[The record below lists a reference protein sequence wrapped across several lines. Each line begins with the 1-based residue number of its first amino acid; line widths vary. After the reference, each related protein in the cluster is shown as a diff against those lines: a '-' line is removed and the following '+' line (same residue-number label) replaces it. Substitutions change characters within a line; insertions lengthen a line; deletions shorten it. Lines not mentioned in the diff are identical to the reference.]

1 MIAGDKCQVQAITFR
16 SNNNMLTIFMTHPAF
31 EAVRTHPIPA
41 LRLEFQEYCHRI
53 TGARHIHLAADDSHN
68 AFLVAF
74 LTVPQDSTG
83 IAHILEHTVLC
94 GSRRYPVRDPF
105 FVMTRRSLNTYMNA
119 FTSSDWTAYPFASQ
133 NHKDFNN
140 LLDVYLD
147 CVFFPLLNELDFAQE
162 GCRLEFADPDNPD
175 SGLLLKGV
183 VFNEMKGA
191 LSSPVQNLGQTLQSH
206 LFPTTTYH
214 YNSGGDP
221 RHIPELTYA
230 RLKAFHARHYHP
242 SNAIFMTYGDIP
254 AAEHQARFQERALAE
269 FQALDLQL
277 DIPDEQRFQAPINVE
292 SRYALDGEEDL
303 RDKTHI
309 VLGWLLNKTTNPHA
323 VMQARILSDVL
334 LDNGS
339 SPLRRVLETSNL
351 GTAPSPLCGFDNST
365 RETTF
370 VCGLEGSNPEH
381 AQAVEKLILDVI
393 QEVVEKGVPQEA
405 LEAVLHQL
413 ELSQREITG
422 DGFPYGLHLLLE
434 ALTPALHGGDLLAAL
449 DIDLLLESLR
459 REIRE
464 PEFIKRLARRLL
476 LENAHRVRL
485 VMAPDTTLGTR
496 QAEEEKQR
504 LQALQATLSAAE
516 QARLVEQARALQAR
530 QAQLDDPEV
539 LPRVGLE
546 DVPAELKIAV
556 GYSQRVADLSATWY
570 AQGTNGMV
578 YQQLVVDL
586 PALDEELL
594 DLLPLF
600 CVCLTEVG
608 SNGRDY
614 LATQAR
620 QAAVTGGLN
629 THSLVRGAV
638 EDVQQSRGVLVLAG
652 KALARNHAPLA
663 ELLTETFTSAR
674 FDELL
679 RLRELIAQLR
689 AQREE
694 GVVDHGHLL
703 AMTAA
708 SAGLS
713 PVAAL
718 SHRWEGLR
726 GLQTLKA
733 LDETLDD
740 EHALAALPAQLE
752 RLRELIKAA
761 PRQMLV
767 VSEAERQEAIA
778 GALADC
784 WQAYPQ
790 PAAAGSR
797 FSLKPVNSQVRQGW
811 SISTQVNFC
820 AKAYPTVPPNH
831 PDAPV
836 LQVLGDFLRNGYLHR
851 AVREQGG
858 AYGAGAGYH
867 PDSGAFRL
875 FSYRDPRL
883 VETLEDFDRA
893 LNWLQATRHPL
904 RTLEEAILGVIAA
917 IDRPGSPAGEA
928 ISAFFG
934 SLFGRTP
941 EQRRTFRQRVLQVTL
956 EDLRRVAATYLLP
969 ERASWAVVSDAETL
983 KRQEGLEV
991 IAL

>member
-1 MIAGDKCQVQAITFR
+1 
-16 SNNNMLTIFMTHPAF
+16 MTQPAF
-31 EAVRTHPIPA
+31 EAIRTHPIPA
-41 LRLEFQEYCHRI
+41 LRLEFQEYRHRV
-53 TGARHIHLAADDSHN
+53 TGARHIHLAADDNQN

-83 IAHILEHTVLC
+83 VAHILEHTVLC

-105 FVMTRRSLNTYMNA
+105 FMMTRRSLNTFMNA

-133 NHKDFNN
+133 NRKDFNN

-162 GCRLEFADPDNPD
+162 GCRLEFVDPGKPD
-175 SGLLLKGV
+175 SGLLFKGV

-230 RLKAFHARHYHP
+230 RFKAFHTRHYHP
-242 SNAIFMTYGDIP
+242 SNVVFMTYGDIP

-269 FQALDLQL
+269 FQALDLPL
-277 DIPDEQRFQAPINVE
+277 DIPDEQRFQAPVNVE
-292 SRYALDGEEDL
+292 SRYALDGEEEP

-309 VLGWLLNKTTNPHA
+309 VLGWLLSKITDPHA

-381 AQAVEKLILDVI
+381 VRTVEALVLEVI
-393 QEVVEKGVPQEA
+393 QEVAEKGVPQEA
-405 LEAVLHQL
+405 LESVLHQL
-413 ELSQREITG
+413 ELGQREITG

-434 ALTPALHGGDLLAAL
+434 ALTPALHGGDPVAVL
-449 DIDLLLESLR
+449 DIDPLLESLH
-459 REIRE
+459 REMQE
-464 PEFIKRLARRLL
+464 PEFIKTLARRLL
-476 LENAHRVRL
+476 LENSHRVRL
-485 VMAPDTTLGTR
+485 VMAPDNTLGTR
-496 QAEEEKQR
+496 QAEEEQQR
-504 LQALQATLSAAE
+504 LQALQATMSVAE
-516 QARLVEQARALQAR
+516 RATLVEQARALQAR
-530 QAQLDDPEV
+530 QMQLDDPEL

-546 DVPAELKIAV
+546 DVPAELKIAA
-556 GYSQRVADLSATWY
+556 GHPKPIGALPATWY

-578 YQQLVVDL
+578 YQQVVVEL

-600 CVCLTEVG
+600 CACLTEMG
-608 SNGRDY
+608 SGDRDY

-629 THSLVRGAV
+629 ARSLVRGAV

-652 KALARNHAPLA
+652 KALARHHAPLT
-663 ELLTETFTSAR
+663 ELLLETFTSAR

-679 RLRELIAQLR
+679 RLRELIAQWR

-694 GVVDHGHLL
+694 GVVDHGHML

-740 EHALAALPAQLE
+740 EHALAALAAQLE
-752 RLRELIKAA
+752 HIRELVKAA
-761 PRQMLV
+761 PRQLLV
-767 VSEAERQEAIA
+767 VSEAERQEDI
-778 GALADC
+778 
-784 WQAYPQ
+784 
-790 PAAAGSR
+790 AAALTNYWQPYPNPATPASC
-797 FSLKPVNSQVRQGW
+797 FSLAPVNSQVRQGW
-811 SISTQVNFC
+811 STSTQVNFC

-851 AVREQGG
+851 SVREQGG

-867 PDSGAFRL
+867 PDSGTFRF
-875 FSYRDPRL
+875 FSYRDPHL
-883 VETLEDFDRA
+883 AETLEDFDRA
-893 LNWLQATRHPL
+893 LNWLQATDHPV

-941 EQRRTFRQRVLQVTL
+941 EQRRAFRQRVLQVNL
-956 EDLRRVAATYLLP
+956 ADLQRVAATYLVP
-969 ERASWAVVSDAETL
+969 EQASWAVVSDAETL
-983 KRQEGLEV
+983 KKQAGLEV
-991 IAL
+991 ITL